1 MMKPRTRDLIQLL
14 ELATLVVGVGG
25 VFLMVG
31 RRDADLSHL
40 SADVVQ
46 VSDDIAAL
54 SNITRDLATSVVRSE
69 QRLDDL
75 SRRLDNLE
83 RP

>member
-54 SNITRDLATSVVRSE
+54 SNISRDLATSVVRSE

-83 RP
+83 RQ

>member
-40 SADVVQ
+40 SADVAQ

-54 SNITRDLATSVVRSE
+54 SNITRDLATSNVRSE